1 MYQYDSNNKRK
12 EKKVKKKKENN
23 AHLVQ
28 RMVVHSEPVV
38 PKDMNIIA
46 GLPVIKDKMGGPV
59 LSIEQSRDYAK
70 ENKIGFLAH
79 GGPGFIKWGEEVMT
93 GEAFVRNE
101 LVPRHIT
108 LGTVVSLWSCGA
120 GEKKG
125 PSENTSLVND
135 VARALGKGIGIAVEG
150 VKGASHIVF
159 PDGEHFQPRQG
170 LDIGVFRTKFTALRM
185 KWLIEKGF
193 CQYESQ
199 ANYVRNLRKFL
210 NAPDDPQ
217 EFKTFSDMKLRK
229 FMEAVD
235 ALKRDPDFLAI
246 ADKVEDD
253 MWERDSSRSYPAHDI
268 EGYRD

>member
-46 GLPVIKDKMGGPV
+46 GLPVIVNKMGGPV

-120 GEKKG
+120 GEKKR

-159 PDGEHFQPRQG
+159 PDGEHFKPNQG
-170 LDIGVFRTKFTALRM
+170 LDIKEFRTKFTALRM
-185 KWLIEKGF
+185 KWLLEKEF
-193 CQYESQ
+193 CENERQ
-199 ANYVRNLRKFL
+199 ADYVRDISKFT
-210 NAPDDPQ
+210 NAKVDSQ
-217 EFKTFSDMKLRK
+217 EFKEISDKKLRE

-235 ALKRDPDFLAI
+235 ALKRDPAFLKI